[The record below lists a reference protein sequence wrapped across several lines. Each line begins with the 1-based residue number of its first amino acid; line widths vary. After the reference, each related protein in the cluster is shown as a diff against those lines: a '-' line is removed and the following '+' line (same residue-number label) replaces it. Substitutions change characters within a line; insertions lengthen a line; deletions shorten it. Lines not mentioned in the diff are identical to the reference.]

1 MASVPLITATDSS
14 VNMLF
19 DKDFSRMWTVR
30 PSSRLA
36 HASQLDIDQV
46 AQPARQ
52 TSILCT
58 LGDSWSSPEGLERM
72 IKAGMNV
79 LVLNMSMT
87 PRDTCKRVIQEVRK
101 IEESLNFNPC
111 IAIAMDMTAA
121 PVRTGLFDGMSD
133 LEVILEEG
141 DKVELTTDETYMN
154 KCTAKK
160 IFIDTKYFPQLIHSV
175 RKGDRIHIDDGQ
187 ICLVVKDTGFDSINC
202 LIEEGGSI
210 GGYKRVTLPRERL
223 YQDSVYANYIRD
235 LEFAAECGV
244 DFVFTSLAE
253 SASFIKDARAHLP
266 PEMKIFAKIETRDAF
281 KNLDELL
288 LYSDGIIIR
297 RGELA
302 TQYSSEKVFKLQ
314 KHIIGRCNV
323 AEKPVFV
330 TDQLLETM
338 RMKPRPTR
346 AETSD
351 VANAVLDGA
360 DSIILTVETSW
371 GKYPF
376 ESVQVADQIC
386 REAERAIFHDAIRSE
401 LKICRESRAHW
412 AYSIKDVTGISAV
425 EAAASCNAKAILV
438 ITTTG
443 ASAVSISACRP
454 SCSVV
459 AITRDV
465 KVGRLC
471 YAYRGL
477 HPFVYTGE
485 KLDDWSED
493 MDMRINAAMGAI
505 KHQKI
510 VEAGDNV
517 VIVTGTG
524 AGKGSTNTMQIFS
537 VPAER
542 KQLKVVSST
551 QTLRA
556 DGKDEAVSAMGEPGL
571 TQKAPRSLFR
581 SMAQSNFASIFDLP
595 PPL

>member
-1 MASVPLITATDSS
+1 MASVPLITAIDSS

-202 LIEEGGSI
+202 LIEEG
-210 GGYKRVTLPRERL
+210 VRE
-223 YQDSVYANYIRD
+223 
-235 LEFAAECGV
+235 V

-537 VPAER
+537 VPEER
-542 KQLKVVSST
+542 RQLKVVSST

-571 TQKAPRSLFR
+571 IQKAPRSLFR